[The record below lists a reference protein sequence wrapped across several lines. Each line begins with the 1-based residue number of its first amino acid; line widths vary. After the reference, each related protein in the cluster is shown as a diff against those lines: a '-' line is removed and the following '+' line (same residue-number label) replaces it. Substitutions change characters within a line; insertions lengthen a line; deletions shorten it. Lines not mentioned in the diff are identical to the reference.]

1 MKKPKKEDIKYAIAK
16 AGLASIPIVGAAA
29 SELLQ
34 LLVTPPLE
42 KRRNAWMEDIGERLA
57 NLEKDGKVNLS
68 ELANNEIFI
77 DVVVQTTQQAIKTSQ
92 EEKLSYYKNVVTNIA
107 LGEHPDISE
116 IQIFLNLI
124 SDYTVWHIKIL
135 KLFDDIPKWYKENN
149 KQVPSIMGGLS
160 SILENAFPE
169 LKGRSD
175 FYNFIWNDLQ
185 RAGFHSSGSL
195 QTIMTSQGLMASRT
209 SEYGKRFLEFIST
222 D

>member
-1 MKKPKKEDIKYAIAK
+1 MKKPKKEDVTYAIAK
-16 AGLASIPIVGAAA
+16 AGIASIPIVGAPA
-29 SELLQ
+29 SELFQ

-42 KRRNAWMEDIGERLA
+42 QRRNAWMKDIGERLA
-57 NLEKDGKVNLS
+57 NLEMEGKIDLPQ
-68 ELANNEIFI
+68 LARNEIFI
-77 DVVVQTTQQAIKTSQ
+77 DVIVQTVQQAIKTSQ
-92 EEKLSYYKNVVTNIA
+92 EEKLAYYRNVVTNTA

-135 KLFDDIPKWYKENN
+135 KLFDDIPKWYNENN

-175 FYNFIWNDLQ
+175 FYNLIWNDLQ

-195 QTIMTSQGLMASRT
+195 QTIMTSQGLIASRT
-209 SEYGKRFLEFIST
+209 SEYGKRFLEFISSE
-222 D
+222 